1 MTAMNQTKYTTAELF
16 AAQALAS
23 QARKE
28 LTEDILT
35 YWSKKACK
43 GDTGFQGRISGE
55 EIIDPEAPV
64 GAIMTSR
71 ILWTFANAFRL
82 LGRPEYKSMAE
93 RARNLI
99 FNNFHDKEFGG
110 TYWSINPDGSP
121 LDTKKQIYA
130 IAFCIY
136 GLAEWNRASGDMEA
150 LELAKKL
157 YRDIESHSFDTG
169 KNGYFEAFTREWG
182 VISDMRLS
190 DKDANESKTM
200 NTHLH
205 VLEAY
210 TGLYRVWKDE
220 GLAAQLK
227 NLIGIFLDRILGAD
241 AHLRLFFDDDW
252 NCNYKIYSYGHDIE
266 ASWLLHE
273 AALVLGDAA
282 TIAKVEKE
290 VPRIAAA
297 AGEGFT
303 AKGGMIYEKDNATG
317 HVDGDRHWW
326 VQAESVVGYFNLWQ
340 LTGEPSG
347 LENAIECWEFI
358 KNNLI
363 DRENGE
369 WFWSIR
375 RDGSVNHTDDKA
387 GFWKCPYH
395 NGRMCME
402 LIERTAAMA
411 KETK

>member
-1 MTAMNQTKYTTAELF
+1 MARLKYTAAELF
-16 AAQALAS
+16 ATQALAS
-23 QARKE
+23 HLKKE
-28 LTEDILT
+28 LTEDILP
-35 YWSKKACK
+35 YWSKKICK
-43 GDTGFQGRISGE
+43 GDTGFYGRISGE
-55 EIIDPEAPV
+55 EVIDPEAPV

-71 ILWTFANAFRL
+71 ILWTFSNAFRL
-82 LGRPEYKSMAE
+82 FRREEYKTMAMQ
-93 RARNLI
+93 AKSLI
-99 FNNFHDKEFGG
+99 INNFYDVEQGG
-110 TYWSINPDGSP
+110 IYWSINPDGTP

-136 GLAEWNRASGDMEA
+136 GLAEWNRASGDEEA

-157 YRDIESHSFDTG
+157 YRDIEKHSFDTC

-182 VISDMRLS
+182 EIQDMRLS

-210 TGLYRVWKDE
+210 TGLYRVWKDG

-252 NCNYKIYSYGHDIE
+252 NCGYKIYSYGHDIE

-273 AALVLGDAA
+273 AALVLGDEA
-282 TIAKVEKE
+282 TIGKVEKE

-317 HVDGDRHWW
+317 HIDGDRHWW
-326 VQAESVVGYFNLWQ
+326 VQAETVVGYFNLWQ

-347 LENAIECWEFI
+347 LENSIECWEFI
-358 KNNLI
+358 RNNLI

-375 RDGSVNHTDDKA
+375 QDGSVNRTDDKA

-402 LIERTAAMA
+402 IIERTASMA
-411 KETK
+411 QETK

>member
-1 MTAMNQTKYTTAELF
+1 MTAMARLKYTAAELF
-16 AAQALAS
+16 ATQALAS
-23 QARKE
+23 HLKKE
-28 LTEDILT
+28 LTEDILP
-35 YWSKKACK
+35 YWSKKICK
-43 GDTGFQGRISGE
+43 GDTGFYGRISGE
-55 EIIDPEAPV
+55 EVIDPEAPV

-71 ILWTFANAFRL
+71 ILWTFSNAFRL
-82 LGRPEYKSMAE
+82 FRREEYKTMAMQ
-93 RARNLI
+93 AKSLI
-99 FNNFHDKEFGG
+99 INNFYDVEQGG
-110 TYWSINPDGSP
+110 IYWSINPDGTP

-136 GLAEWNRASGDMEA
+136 GLAEWNRASGDEEA

-157 YRDIESHSFDTG
+157 YRDIEKHSFDTC

-182 VISDMRLS
+182 EIQDMRLS

-210 TGLYRVWKDE
+210 TGLYRVWKDG

-227 NLIGIFLDRILGAD
+227 NLIGIFLVRILGAD

-252 NCNYKIYSYGHDIE
+252 NCGYKIYSYGHDIE

-273 AALVLGDAA
+273 AALVLGDEA
-282 TIAKVEKE
+282 TIGKVEKE

-317 HVDGDRHWW
+317 HIDGDRHWW
-326 VQAESVVGYFNLWQ
+326 VQAETVVGYFNLWQ

-347 LENAIECWEFI
+347 LENSIECWEFI
-358 KNNLI
+358 RNNLI

-375 RDGSVNHTDDKA
+375 QDGSVNRTDDKA

-402 LIERTAAMA
+402 IIERTASMA
-411 KETK
+411 L

>member
-1 MTAMNQTKYTTAELF
+1 MARLKFTAAELF

-23 QARKE
+23 HLKKE
-28 LTEDILT
+28 LTEDILP
-35 YWSKKACK
+35 YWSKKICK
-43 GDTGFQGRISGE
+43 GDTGFYGRISGE
-55 EIIDPEAPV
+55 EVIDPEAPV

-71 ILWTFANAFRL
+71 ILWTFSNAFRL
-82 LGRPEYKSMAE
+82 FRREEYKTMAMQ
-93 RARNLI
+93 AKSLI
-99 FNNFHDKEFGG
+99 INNFYDIEQGG
-110 TYWSINPDGSP
+110 IYWSINPDGTP

-136 GLAEWNRASGDMEA
+136 GLAEWNRASGDEEA

-157 YRDIESHSFDTG
+157 YRDIEKHSFDTC

-182 VISDMRLS
+182 EIQDMRLS

-210 TGLYRVWKDE
+210 TGLYRVWKDG

-252 NCNYKIYSYGHDIE
+252 NCGYKIYSYGHDIE

-273 AALVLGDAA
+273 AALVLGDEA
-282 TIAKVEKE
+282 TIGKVEKE

-317 HVDGDRHWW
+317 HIDGDRHWW
-326 VQAESVVGYFNLWQ
+326 VQAETVVGYFNLWQ

-347 LENAIECWEFI
+347 LENSIECWEFI
-358 KNNLI
+358 RNSLI

-375 RDGSVNHTDDKA
+375 QDGSVNRTDDKA

-402 LIERTAAMA
+402 IIERTASMA
-411 KETK
+411 LETK

>member
-1 MTAMNQTKYTTAELF
+1 MARLKFTAAELF

-23 QARKE
+23 HLKKE
-28 LTEDILT
+28 LTEDILP
-35 YWSKKACK
+35 YWSKKICK
-43 GDTGFQGRISGE
+43 GDTGFYGRISGE
-55 EIIDPEAPV
+55 EVIDPEAPV

-71 ILWTFANAFRL
+71 ILWTFSNAFRL
-82 LGRPEYKSMAE
+82 FRREEYKTMAMQ
-93 RARNLI
+93 AKSLI
-99 FNNFHDKEFGG
+99 INNFYDVEQGG
-110 TYWSINPDGSP
+110 IYWSINPDGTP

-136 GLAEWNRASGDMEA
+136 GLAEWNRASGDEEA

-157 YRDIESHSFDTG
+157 YRDIEKHSFDTC

-182 VISDMRLS
+182 EIQDMRLS

-210 TGLYRVWKDE
+210 TGLYRVWKDG

-227 NLIGIFLDRILGAD
+227 NLIGIFLVRILGAD

-252 NCNYKIYSYGHDIE
+252 NCGYKIYSYGHDIE

-273 AALVLGDAA
+273 AALVLGDEA
-282 TIAKVEKE
+282 TIGKVEKE

-317 HVDGDRHWW
+317 HIDGDRHWW
-326 VQAESVVGYFNLWQ
+326 VQAETVVGYFNLWQ

-347 LENAIECWEFI
+347 LENSIECWEFI
-358 KNNLI
+358 RNNLI

-375 RDGSVNHTDDKA
+375 QDGSVNRTDDKA

-402 LIERTAAMA
+402 IIERTASMA
-411 KETK
+411 LETK